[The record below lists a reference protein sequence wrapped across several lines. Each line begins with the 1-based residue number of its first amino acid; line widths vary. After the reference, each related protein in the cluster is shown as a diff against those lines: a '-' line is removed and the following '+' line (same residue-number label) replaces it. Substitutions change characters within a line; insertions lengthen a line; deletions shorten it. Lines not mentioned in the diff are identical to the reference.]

1 MGLGTSQSGKQT
13 EKQPVAPTHPETL
26 SADAPPGGVTA
37 KTLTM
42 VDPDGQA
49 DADPKPDAFS
59 QLDEAAHDPEEPARP
74 DGQLGTSSPPDVPA
88 PPDIAAHDQG
98 EPVTRMRQR
107 TKRPR
112 LHAPVAM
119 VDELISEVASLRQK
133 MHVAVNEDNCAE
145 AQSCKTMIASCKAR
159 LRDAD
164 C

>member
-88 PPDIAAHDQG
+88 PPDIAAHDP
-98 EPVTRMRQR
+98 PVTRMRQR

-112 LHAPVAM
+112 LHAPVATA
-119 VDELISEVASLRQK
+119 DELISEVAKLRQK
-133 MHVAVNEDNCAE
+133 MHVAVDQESWVEAE
-145 AQSCKTMIASCKAR
+145 SCKTMIKSCKAR
-159 LRDAD
+159 LRDAN